1 MWTSCAR
8 GSPFAVR
15 EACVCHCQLV
25 STAVSCQRPCA
36 SVRVCARNA
45 DARSDVLN
53 DLEFDVFERF
63 VGTKYAEK
71 GEAPSAE
78 EVREFGR
85 ALNVVDY
92 NPPIDPRLPRFDRV
106 RDSLGKALPF

>member
-1 MWTSCAR
+1 M
-8 GSPFAVR
+8 
-15 EACVCHCQLV
+15 
-25 STAVSCQRPCA
+25 
-36 SVRVCARNA
+36 CARNA

-106 RDSLGKALPF
+106 RDSRGKALPF